1 MTTPAEFAKSDPLVL
16 LVTNLSAN
24 LTNTIVLAISLT
36 LLVAGVNRT
45 DQIIRSHGMNRSARV
60 ELGKSFNKLFSILV
74 CNAAA
79 QTQTL
84 MR

>member
-1 MTTPAEFAKSDPLVL
+1 MTTPAGFAKSGQCLIVAYSY
-16 LVTNLSAN
+16 N
-24 LTNTIVLAISLT
+24 TNTIVVLAIQLT